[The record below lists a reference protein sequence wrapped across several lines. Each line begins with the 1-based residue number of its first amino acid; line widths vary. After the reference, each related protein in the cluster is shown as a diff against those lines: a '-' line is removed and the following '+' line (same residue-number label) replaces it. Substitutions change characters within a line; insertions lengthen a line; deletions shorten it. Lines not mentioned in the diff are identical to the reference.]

1 LRHLSWIV
9 TLPIALV
16 AILFAV
22 SNRGGVT
29 LSLWPLPFTLDAPLY
44 LAALLAL
51 LAGFLAGGFVVWN
64 SQRRHRRRA
73 RRESN
78 RVLVLERE
86 VKEAQAR
93 AAATE
98 KRLAELSRPVS
109 GPPAASTAAPA
120 GAKLPVAPGSPAAPA
135 PTVH

>member
-1 LRHLSWIV
+1 MRYLTWIITV
-9 TLPIALV
+9 PVALV
-16 AILFAV
+16 AVLFAI
-22 SNRGGVT
+22 SNRDMVT

-51 LAGFLAGGFVVWN
+51 AVGFLAGGFVTWN

-73 RRESN
+73 RREGD
-78 RVLVLERE
+78 RVVFLERE

-93 AAATE
+93 AAAAE

-109 GPPAASTAAPA
+109 GPVSGAGLPATVS
-120 GAKLPVAPGSPAAPA
+120 GSGA
-135 PTVH
+135 PTLH

>member
-1 LRHLSWIV
+1 MRYLSWIV

-16 AILFAV
+16 AVLFAV
-22 SNRGGVT
+22 SNRDGVT

-78 RVLVLERE
+78 RVLFLERE
-86 VKEAQAR
+86 VKEAHAR
-93 AAATE
+93 AAAAE

-109 GPPAASTAAPA
+109 GPVGAP
-120 GAKLPVAPGSPAAPA
+120 GLPVAAGASV

>member
-1 LRHLSWIV
+1 MRYLSWIV
-9 TLPIALV
+9 TLPIALAAV
-16 AILFAV
+16 LFAI

-51 LAGFLAGGFVVWN
+51 LAGFMAGGFVVWN

-78 RVLVLERE
+78 RVLFLERE

-93 AAATE
+93 ATAAE

-109 GPPAASTAAPA
+109 GPVTGPAAGA
-120 GAKLPVAPGSPAAPA
+120 GGLPVATTGSSAVSV

>member
-1 LRHLSWIV
+1 MRYLSWIV

-16 AILFAV
+16 AVLFAI
-22 SNRGGVT
+22 SNRDGVT

-64 SQRRHRRRA
+64 AQRRHRRRA

-78 RVLVLERE
+78 RVLFLERE

-93 AAATE
+93 AAAAE

-109 GPPAASTAAPA
+109 GPGAGTSLPVPA
-120 GAKLPVAPGSPAAPA
+120 GPTASA